1 MHENREKGP
10 HCGADCGGC
19 PGGES
24 SPAAAGLPYRGWQVV
39 LGALGIFLGPLVL
52 AIAGSLLLGGSR
64 EGQLAGALAGLGA
77 GMGLA
82 WLVGIHLRRPTK
94 ERS

>member
-1 MHENREKGP
+1 MNETRDKSP
-10 HCGADCGGC
+10 RCGADCAGC
-19 PGGES
+19 PGGEEAP
-24 SPAAAGLPYRGWQVV
+24 PAEGLPYKGWQVV
-39 LGALGIFLGPLVL
+39 LGSLGIFLGPLAL

-64 EGQLAGALAGLGA
+64 GGQLAGALAGLGA

-94 ERS
+94 EGS

>member
-1 MHENREKGP
+1 MDGTKERAP

-19 PGGES
+19 PGGDS

-39 LGALGIFLGPLVL
+39 LGALGIFLAPLAL
-52 AIAGSLLLGGSR
+52 AIAGSLLLGGTGG
-64 EGQLAGALAGLGA
+64 GQLAGALAGLGA

-82 WLVGIHLRRPTK
+82 WLVGLHLRRPTK